1 MPPTGQI
8 RCSSRPLQ
16 ARRSVRMSAL
26 TAARN
31 GNHYD
36 ALSVPTSASQAT
48 IKQAYIKLCQELH
61 PDRHRNESQ
70 SARHRIQAE
79 FVKLHG
85 VFQVHSE
92 QSGQHCRC
100 LRWIFLLVRW
110 KKMMMAGLFDVLLL
124 RGKFWGAQH
133 NGNV

>member
-85 VFQVHSE
+85 VFQ
-92 QSGQHCRC
+92 
-100 LRWIFLLVRW
+100 
-110 KKMMMAGLFDVLLL
+110 MMMAGLFDVLLL